1 MENQGLKLPAYLQAL
16 AVMIFIIV
24 LVFFLIVGKSLLVPL
39 FMGGFFAI
47 LLTPLSMWLESKKV
61 PRILSCVISLLV
73 MTALVGGLL
82 TFVIG
87 NVANFTQDFDDVSGR
102 LTEYAENVDQW
113 SMDTFSFNTALSEK
127 ANTDYLKNLLTEN
140 SSSIGDFALKT
151 VGSLTGLVLIPVF
164 MFFFLLYRNHLTNV
178 IIHIYK
184 DKDPELVKIRIVS
197 LRKVIL
203 NYIVGVV
210 KVMGILAILNITAF
224 SLLGIKHAVFFGTLG
239 AVLNIIPYVG
249 PFFGAML
256 PMVYSFL
263 TKDSLFYPAGVLIS
277 YQIIQMIEGN
287 FLTPK
292 IVGGNVNLNAFITF
306 LGLIIG
312 GTIWGVAG
320 MILIIPM
327 MAILREIFDLSDAT
341 KPFALLLGEEKE
353 EEKIIAKTEKSEEV
367 NENEND

>member
-1 MENQGLKLPAYLQAL
+1 MTSTGYKMPPYLKAL
-16 AVMIFIIV
+16 TVMIFIIV

-47 LLTPLSMWLESKKV
+47 LFTPLAMWLESKKV
-61 PRILSCVISLLV
+61 PRILSCVISLLM

-82 TFVIG
+82 TFVIS
-87 NVANFTQDFDDVSGR
+87 NVASFTKDFDNVSGR
-102 LTEYAENVDQW
+102 ITEYAREFDDWTQE
-113 SMDTFSFNTALSEK
+113 TFAYDAALRDK
-127 ANTDYLKNLLTEN
+127 ANTDYLKNILTEN
-140 SSSIGDFALKT
+140 SSSISDFALKT
-151 VGSLTGLVLIPVF
+151 VGSMTGLVLIPVF
-164 MFFFLLYRNHLTNV
+164 MFFFLLYRDHLTQV
-178 IIHIYK
+178 IIQIYR
-184 DKDPELVKIRIVS
+184 DKDPELVKMRITS

-224 SLLGIKHAVFFGTLG
+224 SILGIKHAVFFGTLG
-239 AVLNIIPYVG
+239 AILNIIPYVG

-263 TKDSLFYPAGVLIS
+263 TKDSLFYPAGVLVS

-287 FLTPK
+287 ILTPK

-320 MILIIPM
+320 MILVIPM

-341 KPFALLLGEEKE
+341 RPFALLLGEEKVENQNSE
-353 EEKIIAKTEKSEEV
+353 EEQEAEEV
-367 NENEND
+367 ENENEK